1 LTGAASL
8 DLAIKVENNLNINAS
23 EGVVRLILSY
33 TRTQIEPPLKR
44 GQRVCRRQ
52 TSCMYPRTLTG
63 KRSAGWSQ
71 CWASL
76 FHRNN
81 YQTYQ
86 HEHRFKKWRKM

>member
-52 TSCMYPRTLTG
+52 TSCL
-63 KRSAGWSQ
+63 
-71 CWASL
+71 
-76 FHRNN
+76 
-81 YQTYQ
+81 
-86 HEHRFKKWRKM
+86 